1 MTSTSRPVRHAAV
14 VLQRWLL
21 YVGLVAGALFA
32 AAPVIWMLSSSFKS
46 NTAIFAFPPKLVDDT
61 FSFDAFASVLTTP
74 AILGYFA
81 NSYLVAAAVTVAT
94 AVVSILTAYALS
106 RFEFRGKRVFQS
118 MVIGV
123 QAVPPITLLI
133 PFFGIVATLGLYD
146 TYQGLILS
154 HVVITLPYSIVMMTA
169 YFNGLPVELDEAA
182 KIDGAG
188 ATRTLWQILV
198 PVATPGI
205 AAVAIYTFMVSWN
218 EYLFALSLTR
228 ADSRRTIP
236 VGIQMLMS
244 QYNIQWQEIMAVSIL
259 GSLPVLLL
267 FIVFQ
272 RYFIG
277 GLAAGAVK

>member
-1 MTSTSRPVRHAAV
+1 MSALRTRRTTAKV
-14 VLQRWLL
+14 VLWIALL
-21 YVGLVAGALFA
+21 AGALFA
-32 AAPVIWMLSSSFKS
+32 AIPVFWMLSSSFKS
-46 NTAIFAFPPKLVDDT
+46 NAAIFAFPPAIIDDT
-61 FSFDAFASVLTTP
+61 FSFKAYFAVLAEP
-74 AILGYFA
+74 SILGYFA
-81 NSYLVAAAVTVAT
+81 NSYLVAFAVTFVT

-106 RFEFRGKRVFQS
+106 RFEYRGKRVFQAV
-118 MVIGV
+118 VIGV

-133 PFFGIVATLGLYD
+133 PFFGLMSVLALYD
-146 TYQGLILS
+146 TYQGLIIA

-188 ATRTLWQILV
+188 AMRTLWQVLV
-198 PVATPGI
+198 PVALPGI

-236 VGIQMLMS
+236 VGIQLLMS

-259 GSLPVLLL
+259 GSLPVLVL
-267 FIVFQ
+267 FLVFQ

-277 GLAAGAVK
+277 GLSAGSVK